1 MMASAPASR
10 SIYEDTISRRASP
23 VPPKPSLITK
33 KRDDDHELKQE
44 PFLLKDSDKGEES
57 LQFTFKC
64 IEEAMCQPE
73 MYVLGLQKMLSTV
86 KTHKTI
92 EQQLRDEN
100 NTLQISVEE
109 HKSNVINLNA
119 VLQDALET
127 VKIKHETSTRMED
140 ELKSLKVALL
150 QKEEE
155 IKKKVTEY
163 KGKISALEI
172 EQATSIN
179 EYKITIE
186 KLNKK
191 INALN
196 EVNELQIEKITDLST
211 ELQQRNVDLETIQT
225 HDEHVLNIQRQ
236 NETKMEDQFK
246 TLKVALLQT
255 EEEIQKKVTENEGKI
270 SALDIKEETTLNEH
284 KDTIENPNNKIN
296 ALNRS
301 IQKHCEQ
308 DKFNRRKKESCDV
321 ANTGFK
327 TSKIELRY
335 MREEVLTKLTE
346 KMRQSRSK
354 HQLDFGAW
362 SLDVE
367 GRMLLQGVRMHLESE
382 IKNIKSEIE
391 VQKHSQMTAEKSAIS
406 QIDYLKKKIQK
417 QRDHQLVAET
427 FSNEEITKLEEAMK
441 NQKRSLKLIESFAE
455 TEISTLEDEIEER
468 KRIQSAA
475 EKFAEKELDKLEIQL
490 REQKSNQ
497 RFAKKNARAE
507 ILKLEEAIENQ
518 KRSLKL
524 AETFAETELSTL
536 EERIKKKENTLKQV
550 QIFAEGEITRLEEEV
565 NGCLHLINVLE
576 AEAASLR
583 SDGGKPTKSTN
594 DNGPQLGK
602 MYHMERDM
610 KQKNVYQQM
619 KLDEKER
626 EIEELKG
633 QTSISEESKI
643 HMDGWLDVS
652 KFGWDK
658 LFVVVSLHYVTFFES
673 LEKKQKASPVF
684 ELDIYS
690 ILEVR
695 SAKWEEVPELTT
707 KDVSRKFVLV
717 YDKAGEKVHG
727 PLLPKK
733 KVNNCPKNSGYHCL
747 RRALA
752 DDADESNS
760 GKLILQADTKNKT
773 RDWVDHISKICI
785 LSANTGNKHV
795 QK

>member
-1 MMASAPASR
+1 MLRKTRLKRYKAKIIPLYGVNLSVRWGRKALVFGLFYIWNSLSSP
-10 SIYEDTISRRASP
+10 SIRNLCVGCHTYGIDPHLQPHDGKCTSKHTISRRASP

-382 IKNIKSEIE
+382 IKNIK
-391 VQKHSQMTAEKSAIS
+391 
-406 QIDYLKKKIQK
+406 KKIQK

-427 FSNEEITKLEEAMK
+427 FSNEEITKLE
-441 NQKRSLKLIESFAE
+441 
-455 TEISTLEDEIEER
+455 DEIEER

-475 EKFAEKELDKLEIQL
+475 EK
-490 REQKSNQ
+490 
-497 RFAKKNARAE
+497 
-507 ILKLEEAIENQ
+507 
-518 KRSLKL
+518 
-524 AETFAETELSTL
+524 
-536 EERIKKKENTLKQV
+536 
-550 QIFAEGEITRLEEEV
+550 EEV

-684 ELDIYS
+684 ELDI
-690 ILEVR
+690 
-695 SAKWEEVPELTT
+695 
-707 KDVSRKFVLV
+707 
-717 YDKAGEKVHG
+717 
-727 PLLPKK
+727 
-733 KVNNCPKNSGYHCL
+733 
-747 RRALA
+747 
-752 DDADESNS
+752 
-760 GKLILQADTKNKT
+760 
-773 RDWVDHISKICI
+773 
-785 LSANTGNKHV
+785 
-795 QK
+795 